1 MTTYLDTNDKYI
13 KGKQVMINGTETLDA
28 FVTNESWASTKG
40 TYTDDI
46 DTLYGTG
53 VYQVLKATNGTMPTI
68 NGTSITSLSNYCVL
82 VVKNPWKTTITNS
95 KFVVQKMYC
104 CDGTYND
111 VVFTRTY
118 NISDGGFNP
127 WKKNNSILYGSS
139 STGYSNTLWTDGDIY
154 VQYE

>member
-46 DTLYGTG
+46 DTLYDTG
-53 VYQVLKATNGTMPTI
+53 VYQVLKATSGTMPTI

-82 VVKNPWKTTITNS
+82 VVENPWNMKITSN
-95 KFVVQKMYC
+95 KLIVQKMYF
-104 CDGTYND
+104 CDTVLGS

-118 NISDGGFNP
+118 DKTEHEFNP
-127 WKKNNSILYGSS
+127 WKKNNSIFYGTS
-139 STGYSNTLWTDGDIY
+139 STGYSSTLWTDGDIY